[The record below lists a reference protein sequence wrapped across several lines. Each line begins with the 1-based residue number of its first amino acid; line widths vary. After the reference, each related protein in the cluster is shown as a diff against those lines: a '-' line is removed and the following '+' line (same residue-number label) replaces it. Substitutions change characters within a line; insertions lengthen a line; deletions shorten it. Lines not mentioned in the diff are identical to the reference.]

1 MIDGM
6 AAGFRVVSYNVR
18 YFGHGLRGLAST
30 RRVAKAIASA
40 LVALEPRP
48 AIVCL
53 QEIETISLRSSAL
66 FRGREKGELQ
76 LESFMAELERTCEA
90 AKAPSTYDAIYFPA
104 HVYGPARAPFYT
116 TGLAVL
122 VDRAQFA
129 VDASNR
135 ALPHSITH
143 HHTRALK
150 AAKQTRI
157 CAHLKLRD
165 HGGHPL
171 HVFNTHLSLPSPFA
185 KGFWTT
191 RERLGHGA
199 NQLVE
204 AETLSR
210 FVHDQAR
217 GEPFIVCGDFNSAP
231 HSPVYRAL
239 TQGASFV
246 GAQELLGAVHPED
259 PRAFPTAGFMRMRM
273 HLDHLFS
280 SHHVEWLDLEG
291 SRPFGD
297 SDSPFHALSDHI
309 PLIGR
314 FRL

>member
-1 MIDGM
+1 M
-6 AAGFRVVSYNVR
+6 AAAVRVVSYNVR

-30 RRVAKAIASA
+30 RRVAKSIASA

-53 QEIETISLRSSAL
+53 QEVETISLRSSAL
-66 FRGREKGELQ
+66 FSGRARGEMQ
-76 LESFMAELERTCEA
+76 LESFMGELERVAEA
-90 AKAPSTYDAIYFPA
+90 AGHPSTFDAIYFPA
-104 HVYGPARAPFYT
+104 HVYGPARAPVYT

-122 VDRAQFA
+122 VDRTQFTID
-129 VDASNR
+129 VSNR

-150 AAKQTRI
+150 GAKQTRI

-165 HGGHPL
+165 PAGRAL

-185 KGFWTT
+185 KGFWTSKG
-191 RERLGHGA
+191 RLGHGS

-217 GEPFIVCGDFNSAP
+217 GEAFIVCGDFNSAP

-239 TQGASFV
+239 TQGAAFV
-246 GAQELLGAVHPED
+246 GAQEMLGAVHPED
-259 PRAFPTAGFMRMRM
+259 PRAFPTAGFMRLRM

-297 SDSPFHALSDHI
+297 VESPFHALSDHI